1 MNMQNLLDKK
11 KKIEQA
17 ERSYRKLNQIL
28 SIKRENDAAELI
40 SSSRRRDFSLLSSE
54 IKQRFSFEISY
65 RNIRPLSIKG
75 EDDVAEQML
84 SSGRRDFNLL
94 SYKNRSLE
102 KMGGRIGGPWRR
114 RDGNGKEREG
124 MGRDR
129 WTACAVGGRILLPV
143 AAVYSASQ
151 ALAGQ
156 NRRRRFRLTRAR
168 RSEFV
173 EKTKT
178 KVEKMRERCEAWGC
192 VSV

>member
-1 MNMQNLLDKK
+1 M
-11 KKIEQA
+11 
-17 ERSYRKLNQIL
+17 
-28 SIKRENDAAELI
+28 I
-40 SSSRRRDFSLLSSE
+40 SSSGRRDFSLLSSE
-54 IKQRFSFEISY
+54 IKQRFSLEISY
-65 RNIRPLSIKG
+65 RNIGPLPIKG

-124 MGRDR
+124 MGRNRRRNDVCSG
-129 WTACAVGGRILLPV
+129 WPD
-143 AAVYSASQ
+143 S
-151 ALAGQ
+151 LAGQ

-168 RSEFV
+168 RSEFA

-178 KVEKMRERCEAWGC
+178 KVEGMRERREAGGC
-192 VSV
+192 VSVYV